1 MGLEDCCDGSNEE
14 EIWIWRRGKNGRS
27 VGERG
32 RR

>member
-14 EIWIWRRGKNGRS
+14 EIRIWRRGKNGRS